1 MGLASRFAQVP
12 LLIRSRHIDVDYK
25 SPTTSR
31 HAFTTLADHVI
42 TTSDAITQ
50 KLQRVLGVP
59 ADRISTL
66 ATGIDL
72 ERFSPVGAQ
81 AELPRAAA
89 GPVIGMISVLRSWKG
104 HDVFFQAVRRLHDS
118 GFKGNFVVVGGG
130 AAVETFRDMARSRGV
145 AELVHFTG
153 HREDVPEL
161 LRTFD
166 LLVIPST
173 RHEGIPQ
180 IGLQALA
187 CGTPAIGSSVGGIPE
202 ILRHHETGRIF
213 DPNCPASLAECIRTV
228 FEEPEK
234 TALMAEN
241 GSELVKNQ
249 YSLEAL
255 MDNLLGLY
263 KRYLGDRPGVG
274 LPLVL

>member
-1 MGLASRFAQVP
+1 MGLASRFARVP

-25 SPTTSR
+25 SPSTSR

-59 ADRISTL
+59 ADRVSTL

-72 ERFSPVGAQ
+72 ARFSSTGPR

-104 HDVFFQAVRRLHDS
+104 HDVFFQAIRRLHDS
-118 GFKGNFVVVGGG
+118 GFQGNFVVVGGG
-130 AAVETFRDMARSRGV
+130 AAVETFREMARSRGV

-161 LRTFD
+161 LRAFD

-202 ILRHHETGRIF
+202 ILRQHETGRIF
-213 DPNCPASLAECIRTV
+213 APDCPASLAECTRAV
-228 FEEPEK
+228 FQEPEQ
-234 TALMAEN
+234 TAAMTEN
-241 GSELVKNQ
+241 GSALVRSQ
-249 YSLEAL
+249 YSVEAL
-255 MDNLLGLY
+255 MGNLLSLY
-263 KRYLGDRPGVG
+263 KRYLGDLPGVG
-274 LPLVL
+274 VPPVL